1 MTDIELQLK
10 RIQEKAQ
17 KLVKENSVLQKE
29 KQNLERELSK
39 NKEQSKQHQQTI
51 ESLKQ
56 HVDILKLNSAELNEP
71 DKKEIE
77 KRINTYIKE
86 IDRCIALLGE

>member
-1 MTDIELQLK
+1 MSDVELQLK
-10 RIQEKAQ
+10 RIQEKVQ
-17 KLVKENSVLQKE
+17 QLVKDNAVLEKVNQTLQKDI
-29 KQNLERELSK
+29 SK
-39 NKEQSKQHQQTI
+39 NKEQLKQQVETI
-51 ESLKQ
+51 ESLRQ

-77 KRINTYIKE
+77 KRINSYIKE

>member
-1 MTDIELQLK
+1 MTEVELQLK
-10 RIQEKAQ
+10 RIQEKVQ
-17 KLVKENSVLQKE
+17 QLVKENSVLQKE
-29 KQNLERELSK
+29 NQNLEMQLSK
-39 NKEQSKQHQQTI
+39 NKDQSKHHLQTI

-56 HVDILKLNSAELNEP
+56 HVDVLKLNSAELNEP

-77 KRINTYIKE
+77 KRINSYIKE

>member
-1 MTDIELQLK
+1 MTEVELQLK
-10 RIQEKAQ
+10 RIQEKVQ
-17 KLVKENSVLQKE
+17 RLVKENSLLQKE
-29 KQNLERELSK
+29 NQNLEMQLSK
-39 NKEQSKQHQQTI
+39 NKDQSKQHLLTI

-56 HVDILKLNSAELNEP
+56 HVDILKLNSAELSEP

-77 KRINTYIKE
+77 KRINSYIKE

>member
-1 MTDIELQLK
+1 MTEVELQLK
-10 RIQEKAQ
+10 RIQDKVQ
-17 KLVKENSVLQKE
+17 QLVKENAVLQKE
-29 KQNLERELSK
+29 NHNLEMQVSK
-39 NKEQSKQHQQTI
+39 NKDQSKQHLQTI

-56 HVDILKLNSAELNEP
+56 HVDVLKLNSAELNEP

-77 KRINTYIKE
+77 KRINSYIKE

>member
-77 KRINTYIKE
+77 KRINNYIKE